1 MTLCGRTKQHFR
13 LHTDRFRIHRRTDPI
28 GQADFFD
35 KLGGVESENS
45 MAVSSY
51 VPPYSWLYFVGNKR
65 SGGSENRAAASWAHE
80 IMSAL
85 RRLFFFC
92 RRPADCSV
100 IKGLMFLDI
109 LKTIYK

>member
-1 MTLCGRTKQHFR
+1 MNT
-13 LHTDRFRIHRRTDPI
+13 
-28 GQADFFD
+28 A
-35 KLGGVESENS
+35 
-45 MAVSSY
+45 ASSY

-92 RRPADCSV
+92 RRPVDCSV

>member
-1 MTLCGRTKQHFR
+1 M
-13 LHTDRFRIHRRTDPI
+13 
-28 GQADFFD
+28 
-35 KLGGVESENS
+35 
-45 MAVSSY
+45 
-51 VPPYSWLYFVGNKR
+51 PPYSWLYFVGNKR
-65 SGGSENRAAASWAHE
+65 SGGADNKGAPDWGPENRAAASWAHE

>member
-1 MTLCGRTKQHFR
+1 MIFNFTSKAGLLRWRGYAFFSWCRSWVLCKKPKTSKAAF
-13 LHTDRFRIHRRTDPI
+13 
-28 GQADFFD
+28 
-35 KLGGVESENS
+35 
-45 MAVSSY
+45 SY